1 MCQPPYSVLKPL
13 RYKVGGPSEVY
24 ASFLCGMGPQGENLL
39 KNGCVGCDHRDKM
52 DVALSNLLI
61 ACRFSTIFLVFSI
74 KKRIFWQIYE
84 QYKGDLIMMLG
95 INAKR

>member
-1 MCQPPYSVLKPL
+1 MQQAAVFAGWDC
-13 RYKVGGPSEVY
+13 
-24 ASFLCGMGPQGENLL
+24 
-39 KNGCVGCDHRDKM
+39 RDK
-52 DVALSNLLI
+52 VAGALSNLLI

>member
-1 MCQPPYSVLKPL
+1 
-13 RYKVGGPSEVY
+13 
-24 ASFLCGMGPQGENLL
+24 
-39 KNGCVGCDHRDKM
+39 M
-52 DVALSNLLI
+52 DGALSNLLI

-95 INAKR
+95 INAKDRSVYVSFVLKSCKKFGDVRGIMYLCLRLAASQQLERASLRSICTIFA

>member
-1 MCQPPYSVLKPL
+1 MRDGTAGRKLAKTNG
-13 RYKVGGPSEVY
+13 YKGWD
-24 ASFLCGMGPQGENLL
+24 C
-39 KNGCVGCDHRDKM
+39 RDK
-52 DVALSNLLI
+52 VAGALSNLLI

>member
-1 MCQPPYSVLKPL
+1 MVVWDATAGGDLLKPMVIRDETALL
-13 RYKVGGPSEVY
+13 R
-24 ASFLCGMGPQGENLL
+24 ASSAIVL
-39 KNGCVGCDHRDKM
+39 R
-52 DVALSNLLI
+52 NLLI